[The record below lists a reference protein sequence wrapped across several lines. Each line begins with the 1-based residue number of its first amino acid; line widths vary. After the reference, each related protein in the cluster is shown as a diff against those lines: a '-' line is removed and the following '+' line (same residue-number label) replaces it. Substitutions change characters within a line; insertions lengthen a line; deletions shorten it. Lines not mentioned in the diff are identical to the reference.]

1 MTLTFQ
7 PYQITE
13 DEFGDGIEVR
23 IWALTPNLV
32 DNVTRPCLVRVQNCV
47 KIFYLEIP
55 GEYFRFGKAFVM
67 HQNDEVF
74 EILRSEISNK
84 FDEIVDVEFCYKKKL
99 NEFENDK
106 LYPMLRVS
114 VKKLDF
120 VNRNKRR
127 FEEFGI
133 KSDFFDGNVRY
144 TVIEGKITVINRAMI
159 DYDFNYTSWMQ
170 IPSSVLIDDRLKIS
184 TVEEYLVDSFGELT
198 FPAESSTQ
206 GLHTA
211 PKILSYDLETY
222 SPKDNVFT
230 VPENPACVVYM
241 CSFAMK
247 ERDGTVKKILLMIGP
262 LLNDDGTEYQ
272 PEDFEMIYVPDEVSF
287 LEKWIEIIEELDPEV
302 ITGYNIFKF
311 DNNYIKKRADLL
323 TVTLQDPSRLRTRGE
338 LKFKTMESDTRAYGK
353 QILVYTEK
361 VEGRIMLDVLPFVE
375 KQYRLPQ
382 YKLDVVAKHFLGD
395 QKDDVSAAE
404 MFRAYRLQHGIDQ
417 RVELP
422 VIDHKPMVNVAKYCM
437 KDSDLVI
444 RLFDKFNLWN
454 ATIET
459 SKVVD
464 VGCQELYIRGQQ
476 IRCYNVLHKGA
487 HACNFVMQN
496 RVDPP
501 DYYVQGAFVCPPTPG
516 LYQNVHVWDFASLY
530 PSIIIAN
537 NICFSTLVLD
547 DSVPDSMCNIIDTI
561 QMEPIDEVKKKEDVF
576 GKDDQGILADPTK
589 DEDEDSPKVAKGGK
603 IEVRYR
609 IRFLKK
615 EYKEGILPSIVSGL
629 VDERRRVRSLIKNS
643 GSEVE
648 KAILDARQLALKV
661 VCNSCYGFTGIRKNA
676 RYACLEIAIA
686 VTGWG
691 REYIGK
697 SMDVIRNDFRDLGS
711 QVVYGDT
718 DSTFANFLSST
729 KLNWEYIR
737 KEVAARVEALLPRP
751 LEFEFEKTFS
761 AILLF
766 KKKNYAGYRYDAK
779 DNIILEKNGQPK
791 LFSSGIEIVRRDKFN
806 FLKEI
811 QEKIIRI
818 TLAAT
823 PHADILCLNYLQK
836 KVIDLLEG
844 NIDPSDLTIVRKMG
858 AGYKNDS
865 APMKILADKLARVG
879 KPAQPGEQLKLLV
892 LEATPETGD
901 KVSERTILYE
911 DFDPNVDRVDV
922 EHYIKGLMQ
931 PVDKVFHTAYSKKYS
946 NIFPFEPVNSRFK
959 KVSLSTPM
967 ELMHQII
974 RDAKKKSN
982 WKSNAIDK
990 ILDLGKAF

>member
-13 DEFGDGIEVR
+13 DEFGDGIEIR
-23 IWALTPNLV
+23 IWALTPNLI

-55 GEYFRFGKAFVM
+55 DEYYRYRTAFVLEW
-67 HQNDEVF
+67 NEKIF
-74 EILRSEISNK
+74 EILREEISKK
-84 FDEIVDVEFCYKKKL
+84 FEAIVDVEFCYKKKL

-106 LYPMLRVS
+106 LYPMFRVS
-114 VKKLDF
+114 VNVLNF
-120 VNRNKRR
+120 VNRNTKN
-127 FEEFGI
+127 FEEYGI
-133 KSDFFDGNVRY
+133 RSDFLDGYVRY
-144 TVIEGKITVINRAMI
+144 NIIEGKISVINRAMI
-159 DYDFNYTSWMQ
+159 DYNFNYTSWMQ
-170 IPSSVLIDDRLKIS
+170 LSNVELVEDKMKIS
-184 TVEEYLVDSFGELT
+184 SVEEYLVKSFNEIE
-198 FPAESSTQ
+198 FPSESLTQ

-230 VPENPACVVYM
+230 IPKNPECVVYM
-241 CSFAMK
+241 CSFVMK
-247 ERDGTVKKILLMIGP
+247 DRDNTMKKILLMIGP
-262 LLNDDGTEYQ
+262 LLNEDGTEYH
-272 PEDFEMIYVPDEVSF
+272 PEEFEIIYAPNEENF
-287 LEKWIEIIEELDPEV
+287 IEKWIEIIEELDPEV

-311 DNNYIKKRADLL
+311 DNNYINERAIFLKVHL
-323 TVTLQDPSRLRTRGE
+323 RDPSRLKIKGE

-382 YKLDVVAKHFLGD
+382 YKLDAVAKHFLGD
-395 QKDDVSAAE
+395 QKDDVSAAK
-404 MFRAYRLQHGIDQ
+404 MFQAYRLQHGIDQ
-417 RVELP
+417 EVNP
-422 VIDHKPMVNVAKYCM
+422 PIIDHKPMVDVAKYCM

-496 RVDPP
+496 RIDPP
-501 DYYVQGAFVCPPTPG
+501 DYYVQGAFVCPPIPG

-530 PSIIIAN
+530 PTIIIAN

-547 DSVPDSMCNIIDTI
+547 DSIPDSMCNIIDTV
-561 QMEPIDEVKKKEDVF
+561 QLEPIDEVKKKEEDVF
-576 GKDDQGILADPTK
+576 GKEDQGVLADPENENEEL
-589 DEDEDSPKVAKGGK
+589 DDAKAKNKKNGK

-629 VDERRRVRSLIKNS
+629 VDERRRVRSLIKGS
-643 GSEVE
+643 GSEIE

-697 SMDVIRNDFRDLGS
+697 SMNVIRNDFKDFGS

-729 KLNWEYIR
+729 KADWEFIR
-737 KEVAARVEALLPRP
+737 KEVAARVEALLPKP

-766 KKKNYAGYRYDAK
+766 KKKNYAGYRYDSK
-779 DNIILEKNGQPK
+779 DKVILENGYPK
-791 LFSSGIEIVRRDKFN
+791 LFSSGIEIVRRDKFE
-806 FLKEI
+806 FLKKI
-811 QEKIIRI
+811 QKGHSF
-818 TLAAT
+818 LF
-823 PHADILCLNYLQK
+823 
-836 KVIDLLEG
+836 
-844 NIDPSDLTIVRKMG
+844 
-858 AGYKNDS
+858 
-865 APMKILADKLARVG
+865 
-879 KPAQPGEQLKLLV
+879 QL
-892 LEATPETGD
+892 
-901 KVSERTILYE
+901 
-911 DFDPNVDRVDV
+911 
-922 EHYIKGLMQ
+922 
-931 PVDKVFHTAYSKKYS
+931 
-946 NIFPFEPVNSRFK
+946 
-959 KVSLSTPM
+959 
-967 ELMHQII
+967 
-974 RDAKKKSN
+974 
-982 WKSNAIDK
+982 
-990 ILDLGKAF
+990 